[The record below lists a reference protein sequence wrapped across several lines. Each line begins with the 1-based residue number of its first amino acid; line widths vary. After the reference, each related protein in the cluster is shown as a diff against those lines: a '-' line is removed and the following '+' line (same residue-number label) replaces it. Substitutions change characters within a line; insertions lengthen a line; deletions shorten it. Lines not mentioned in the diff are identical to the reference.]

1 MVAAYSRLNSSKEDL
16 TQALTQEQ
24 EISKQYSDKIELLE
38 KQIAEEVKE
47 KYSLYKRIK
56 ELTEE
61 INALKNKSPEMSTI
75 SGPDE
80 IQRYR
85 T

>member
-1 MVAAYSRLNSSKEDL
+1 MTS
-16 TQALTQEQ
+16 QAFTEV
-24 EISKQYSDKIELLE
+24 EILK
-38 KQIAEEVKE
+38 KQIAEEVEE
-47 KYSLYKRIK
+47 KYALYKRIK

-61 INALKNKSPEMSTI
+61 LEAAKNKNIFNWNKSPELAPN

>member
-1 MVAAYSRLNSSKEDL
+1 MTTKLF
-16 TQALTQEQ
+16 T
-24 EISKQYSDKIELLE
+24 KIELLE

-61 INALKNKSPEMSTI
+61 INALKNKSPEMSSI

>member
-1 MVAAYSRLNSSKEDL
+1 MITEWNLYLNWIWKMTKKL
-16 TQALTQEQ
+16 FT
-24 EISKQYSDKIELLE
+24 KIELLE

-47 KYSLYKRIK
+47 KYTLYKRIK

-61 INALKNKSPEMSTI
+61 INALKNKSPEMPSI
-75 SGPDE
+75 SGPNDV
-80 IQRYR
+80 QRYR

>member
-1 MVAAYSRLNSSKEDL
+1 MTTKTYNEVDL
-16 TQALTQEQ
+16 L
-24 EISKQYSDKIELLE
+24 K

-61 INALKNKSPEMSTI
+61 LEEAKNKNI
-75 SGPDE
+75 FNWKNN
-80 IQRYR
+80 
-85 T
+85 

>member
-1 MVAAYSRLNSSKEDL
+1 MTKKLF
-16 TQALTQEQ
+16 T
-24 EISKQYSDKIELLE
+24 KIELLE

-47 KYSLYKRIK
+47 KYALYKRIK
-56 ELTEE
+56 ELNEE
-61 INALKNKSPEMSTI
+61 LRALKNKSPEMSTI
-75 SGPDE
+75 SGLDE

>member
-1 MVAAYSRLNSSKEDL
+1 MTS
-16 TQALTQEQ
+16 QAFTEV
-24 EISKQYSDKIELLE
+24 EILK

-47 KYSLYKRIK
+47 EYALYKRIK

-61 INALKNKSPEMSTI
+61 LEAAKNKNIFNWNKSPELSSN

>member
-1 MVAAYSRLNSSKEDL
+1 MTIQPSTEV
-16 TQALTQEQ
+16 
-24 EISKQYSDKIELLE
+24 ELLK

-47 KYSLYKRIK
+47 KYALYKRIK

-61 INALKNKSPEMSTI
+61 LEEAKNKNIFNWNQSPELAPN

-80 IQRYR
+80 IQRKR

>member
-1 MVAAYSRLNSSKEDL
+1 MTKKLF
-16 TQALTQEQ
+16 T
-24 EISKQYSDKIELLE
+24 KIELLE

-47 KYSLYKRIK
+47 KYALYKRIK

-61 INALKNKSPEMSTI
+61 LEEAKNQNIFNWNKSPELSPN

-80 IQRYR
+80 IQRNR

>member
-1 MVAAYSRLNSSKEDL
+1 MTKKLF
-16 TQALTQEQ
+16 T
-24 EISKQYSDKIELLE
+24 KIELLE

-47 KYSLYKRIK
+47 KYALYKRIK

-61 INALKNKSPEMSTI
+61 LEEAKNQNIFNWNKSPELGAN

-80 IQRYR
+80 IQRNR

>member
-1 MVAAYSRLNSSKEDL
+1 MTTSQAFTEVDL
-16 TQALTQEQ
+16 LK
-24 EISKQYSDKIELLE
+24 KQL
-38 KQIAEEVKE
+38 AEETKE
-47 KYSLYKRIK
+47 KYALYKRVK

-61 INALKNKSPEMSTI
+61 LEACKNRSIFNWNKSPELASN

-80 IQRYR
+80 IQRKR

>member
-1 MVAAYSRLNSSKEDL
+1 MTS
-16 TQALTQEQ
+16 QAFTEV
-24 EISKQYSDKIELLE
+24 EILK

-47 KYSLYKRIK
+47 KYALYKRIK

-61 INALKNKSPEMSTI
+61 LEAAKNKNIFNWNKSPEMSTN

-80 IQRYR
+80 IQRNR

>member
-1 MVAAYSRLNSSKEDL
+1 MTS
-16 TQALTQEQ
+16 QAFTEV
-24 EISKQYSDKIELLE
+24 EILK

-47 KYSLYKRIK
+47 KYALYKRIK

-61 INALKNKSPEMSTI
+61 LEAAKNKNIFNWNKSPELSSN

-80 IQRYR
+80 IQRNR

>member
-1 MVAAYSRLNSSKEDL
+1 MEWNLYLDWIWKMTKKL
-16 TQALTQEQ
+16 FT
-24 EISKQYSDKIELLE
+24 KIELLE

-47 KYSLYKRIK
+47 KYTLYKRIK

-61 INALKNKSPEMSTI
+61 INALKNKSPEMPSI
-75 SGPDE
+75 SGPNDV
-80 IQRYR
+80 QRYR

>member
-1 MVAAYSRLNSSKEDL
+1 MTMSQTELSTKVDL
-16 TQALTQEQ
+16 L
-24 EISKQYSDKIELLE
+24 K

-47 KYSLYKRIK
+47 KYALYKRIK

-61 INALKNKSPEMSTI
+61 LEAVKNKNIFNWNKSPELASN

-80 IQRYR
+80 IQRKR

>member
-1 MVAAYSRLNSSKEDL
+1 MEWNLYLDWIWKMMKKL
-16 TQALTQEQ
+16 FT
-24 EISKQYSDKIELLE
+24 KIELLE

-47 KYSLYKRIK
+47 KYTLYKRIK

-61 INALKNKSPEMSTI
+61 INALKNKSPEMPSI
-75 SGPDE
+75 SGPNDV
-80 IQRYR
+80 QRYR

>member
-1 MVAAYSRLNSSKEDL
+1 MTS
-16 TQALTQEQ
+16 QAFTEV
-24 EISKQYSDKIELLE
+24 EILK

-47 KYSLYKRIK
+47 KYALYKRIK

-61 INALKNKSPEMSTI
+61 LEAAKNKNIFNWNKSPELSSN
-75 SGPDE
+75 SGPNE

>member
-1 MVAAYSRLNSSKEDL
+1 VDL
-16 TQALTQEQ
+16 L
-24 EISKQYSDKIELLE
+24 K

-47 KYSLYKRIK
+47 KYALYKRIK

-61 INALKNKSPEMSTI
+61 VNHLKNDSNPLHGPEY
-75 SGPDE
+75 
-80 IQRYR
+80 IQRYK

>member
-1 MVAAYSRLNSSKEDL
+1 MTTKLF
-16 TQALTQEQ
+16 T
-24 EISKQYSDKIELLE
+24 KIELLE

-47 KYSLYKRIK
+47 KYALYKRIK

-61 INALKNKSPEMSTI
+61 LEAAKNKNIFNWNKSPELASN
-75 SGPDE
+75 SGPNE

>member
-1 MVAAYSRLNSSKEDL
+1 MTS
-16 TQALTQEQ
+16 QAFTEV
-24 EISKQYSDKIELLE
+24 EILK

-47 KYSLYKRIK
+47 KYALYKRIK

-61 INALKNKSPEMSTI
+61 LAAAKNKNIFNWNKSPELAPN

>member
-1 MVAAYSRLNSSKEDL
+1 MTTKLF
-16 TQALTQEQ
+16 T
-24 EISKQYSDKIELLE
+24 KIELLE

-61 INALKNKSPEMSTI
+61 INALKNKSPEMSSI
-75 SGPDE
+75 SGPDDV
-80 IQRYR
+80 QRYR

>member
-1 MVAAYSRLNSSKEDL
+1 MMTNQTKLSTEVDL
-16 TQALTQEQ
+16 L
-24 EISKQYSDKIELLE
+24 K

-47 KYSLYKRIK
+47 KYALYKRIK

-61 INALKNKSPEMSTI
+61 LESLKNKNIFNWNKSPELSSN
-75 SGPDE
+75 SGPDY
-80 IQRYR
+80 IQRHN

>member
-1 MVAAYSRLNSSKEDL
+1 MTS
-16 TQALTQEQ
+16 QAFTEV
-24 EISKQYSDKIELLE
+24 EILKKQL
-38 KQIAEEVKE
+38 AEEVKE
-47 KYSLYKRIK
+47 KYALYKRIK

-61 INALKNKSPEMSTI
+61 LEAAKNKNIFNWNKSPELATN

>member
-1 MVAAYSRLNSSKEDL
+1 MTKKPF
-16 TQALTQEQ
+16 T
-24 EISKQYSDKIELLE
+24 KIELLE

-47 KYSLYKRIK
+47 KYALYKRIK
-56 ELTEE
+56 ELTDEL
-61 INALKNKSPEMSTI
+61 NALKNRSPEMSTI

>member
-1 MVAAYSRLNSSKEDL
+1 MMTKLF
-16 TQALTQEQ
+16 T
-24 EISKQYSDKIELLE
+24 KIELLE

-61 INALKNKSPEMSTI
+61 INALKNKSPEMSSI
-75 SGPDE
+75 SGPDNV
-80 IQRYR
+80 QRYR